1 MLRDRLSPHVRVVG
15 IGLAVYS
22 MMTKNEFVIVVFLV
36 PVLPACTEPKSE
48 DTFEFRSVSEPPEDY
63 AGNGDIEIHQGTDD
77 EIPDEIIWDVMGGTV
92 LRQVEPGVFEERINV
107 EGEVMQDVEE
117 PAWTA
122 PVCVVDEVEH
132 PSGEV
137 FELVSSTDGVLFTLW
152 GRFVF
157 AGQHALP
164 DEPNVEEDPTL
175 AAQVAFSFEGSHIY
189 GGPWWDGTVLT
200 TASEEIQDASPERRL
215 LLAALVAGDCGSQSI
230 P

>member
-1 MLRDRLSPHVRVVG
+1 
-15 IGLAVYS
+15 
-22 MMTKNEFVIVVFLV
+22 MTKNEFIIVLLLV
-36 PVLPACTEPKSE
+36 PTLPACGEPASE
-48 DTFEFRSVSEPPEDY
+48 DVFEFRSVSEVPDDY

-92 LRQVEPGVFEERINV
+92 LRQVELGVFEERITV
-107 EGEVMQDVEE
+107 DGDVMQDVEE
-117 PAWTA
+117 PVWTA
-122 PVCVVDEVEH
+122 PVCVVEETDH

-137 FELVSSTDGVLFTLW
+137 FELVDDNDDVLFTVW

-164 DEPNVEEDPTL
+164 DVPDVEGDPAL
-175 AAQVAFSFEGSHIY
+175 AAQVAFSFDGSHIY
-189 GGPWWDGTVLT
+189 GGPWWDGDVLV

-215 LLAALVAGDCGSQSI
+215 LLAALVGGDCGSQSI